1 MIEPEEI
8 IKLNQDW
15 ISIFFLLSL
24 LILGVLKIIDKKKFG
39 LLVYSTESEKYYS
52 IYAKG
57 KKTNYFNLFY
67 IIKILFV
74 IIIKSILLTFII
86 DELIFFE
93 TFKTVFFSKAG
104 KPLP

>member
-39 LLVYSTESEKYYS
+39 LLVYSINSEKYYS
-52 IYAKG
+52 VYAKE

-67 IIKILFV
+67 ITFIGFLAFFFYKRKKLENLLIL
-74 IIIKSILLTFII
+74 IIK
-86 DELIFFE
+86 
-93 TFKTVFFSKAG
+93 KVFPNNKLG
-104 KPLP
+104 LNTTK